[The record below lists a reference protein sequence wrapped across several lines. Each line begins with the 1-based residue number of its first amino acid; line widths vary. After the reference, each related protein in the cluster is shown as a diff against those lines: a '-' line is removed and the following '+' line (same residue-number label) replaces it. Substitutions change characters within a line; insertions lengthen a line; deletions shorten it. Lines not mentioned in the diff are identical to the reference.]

1 MFRKVLLV
9 GIACLAAALYA
20 APETHADEV
29 VATIMSNVVKLKA
42 ARPDAVPMLSWLS
55 PLIGIAFFYVS
66 YKIWMYGAMKYSG
79 TGS

>member
-1 MFRKVLLV
+1 MPIAFIAYYPSLVVL
-9 GIACLAAALYA
+9 
-20 APETHADEV
+20 
-29 VATIMSNVVKLKA
+29 
-42 ARPDAVPMLSWLS
+42 RPDAVPMLSWLS